1 MTGLV
6 GDDLDIVLGAVEVGK
21 NERHFVII
29 QAGAVAAARLAGG
42 GEQVHQLVVQHLVEE
57 LGGFGGQL
65 LVELFAL
72 SHDGIGITAG
82 FGVAAAEHQGVV
94 GGVHRVLLAQAPG
107 LLAVDAVGHG
117 DEVFHHSSAEFFHIS
132 LGVAVAAHA
141 VVAQGSVAFVPQF
154 FAHGVPQVDHLV
166 VNGVE
171 LLLMLLIPGTLGFPG
186 GQAAG
191 IVGVVFEGRELA

>member
-1 MTGLV
+1 M
-6 GDDLDIVLGAVEVGK
+6 
-21 NERHFVII
+21 
-29 QAGAVAAARLAGG
+29 
-42 GEQVHQLVVQHLVEE
+42 EE

-94 GGVHRVLLAQAPG
+94 GGGHQAPG

-171 LLLMLLIPGTLGFPG
+171 LLLMLLIPSTLGFPG